1 MKLFLFGLPL
11 AILLA
16 GASFATLDDT
26 PTATAVVETATHTV
40 RIEYHEQRGLWRRAT
55 VSLRMDEADRP
66 WRGKLQGVSFNG
78 LRPASPRAVT
88 RAREAGYPLVGRLLS
103 SGHQTGVRMYVP
115 APENLKRLW
124 LQGERGSTAS
134 VRIWTEYH
142 NPSTYGDDDTEDPP
156 KDPPG
161 DDDGGD
167 GDGGGDND
175 DCGPWP
181 PGCEVYDPFNC
192 KCDIGLE
199 DPWGDEAQVR
209 GSSTSFGF

>member
-1 MKLFLFGLPL
+1 MKLPL
-11 AILLA
+11 LGVAVLLA
-16 GASFATLDDT
+16 LGTSFATPDA
-26 PTATAVVETATHTV
+26 PSPAAVVVETAAHTV
-40 RIEYHEQRGLWRRAT
+40 HIEYHEQRGLWRRAT
-55 VSLRMDEADRP
+55 VSLRMADADRP
-66 WRGKLQGVSFNG
+66 WRGALQGVSFNG

-142 NPSTYGDDDTEDPP
+142 NPSTYGDDDDTEDPP

-161 DDDGGD
+161 DGGDDGSGD
-167 GDGGGDND
+167 DND